1 MNIQSDIKVQYYDS
15 SLTLK
20 TRCTIPITEDALVH
34 YELMQSHYCKCSF
47 RSATPIAFGIGDFID
62 TSFGRFELIEDVKPK
77 DDGNV
82 GFGYELQFEAYYYKF
97 KNKQLKYLPSSTSP
111 ELAFNLT
118 SNIETHAQIII
129 DNLKALAEKGKTNL
143 YDIRY
148 TGEGTDYVFAIDS
161 TVDTKKAK
169 LISYSNLNI
178 IDAIALIAQTF
189 ECEWWFE
196 GNIIHFG
203 TCENENAVTDFIE
216 DDNIVSLSGS
226 QSQSAYANR
235 VYGFGSTK
243 NIPTNYYKD
252 AAVDVTKH
260 GVVERRLML
269 PTAEEC
275 SVENKKLLEDNGFEL
290 KDGYIQV
297 KGLSEDQ
304 YKEGI
309 ATDEDIYPKNLIKT
323 DKITSYEKEVED
335 DSTTEEGDYIKRTFY
350 RVESLTIVDE
360 DGEKT
365 GDMAFRE
372 AYKLSGQNLHIVFQS
387 GSLSG
392 LDFECEFNP
401 DGVSEV
407 IVDENGKPI
416 LVNGKE
422 QINPKS
428 QVFEIILNED
438 YGRPLPDNIL
448 KPKAGDTFV
457 LYNWDAS
464 KLGKTL
470 VVAASN
476 ELLKSVVKSVKKS
489 MIDPTTFT
497 CTADSNYSFN
507 KGNGCFHTLGD
518 RIRLLVK
525 SLGNKVRESRIIGFE
540 MHLDIPFDS
549 VKYIV
554 GEKPSYSRFASLDS
568 KIEELEMNGNTYQGK
583 GGSGSTIYII
593 KSYDRVLPTDYNV
606 YSAKA
611 VNEQR
616 LNKLNDDTAQ
626 GLITF
631 LKGLKAQDVIKAING
646 ISLGNGEN
654 YVNGNGDAN
663 LSDVIVDRIHDKNS
677 TPSDRTIIGAQGFDL
692 YMGDDGKSHLFVD
705 YLTART
711 RMFASSV
718 EIRKVSYSGGTTI
731 FSNAGSQI
739 AKVSYIYDAAKEKVI
754 AYKCYAVADDG
765 TTKTMNWWHVGM
777 MALCQTFNVKAG
789 ESKNLDNRYYWRL
802 VVGVGQEKI
811 EGKLYDY
818 VILSNIKEFQGNLLT
833 IPTYSDKT
841 LANEQKKKL
850 VWGNVMVEVTMD
862 EGMQTLASLFAEQ
875 EGTDVDDNGTKIAD
889 RIFYGYDGEK
899 PDAPAPYDVIVQ
911 VGDQIQWKKYGNVIK
926 LSTSTE
932 DVAED
937 DNDNAPAITMYHKL
951 GAPHYTGKSDTDG
964 NKIVN
969 PFQWKIITT
978 IISPEKVMHNT
989 DNFQLFQ
996 GTPDN
1001 IVDPITIMY
1010 DIVPSVTYYTR
1021 HPSTQTTTPTD
1032 ITFSL
1037 RKRTGNKVETLTD
1050 AQIYAEYTLL
1060 NGSSATKILPNKAL
1074 SDIGNLYQITSV
1086 NLKSTIKEADHEDVV
1101 VTYDLPVLTDGDN
1114 GDPGSDGLDALEV
1127 TIKNAPV
1134 VFDTDSNG
1142 VVSSSAIQNAEIWV
1156 TRDGKNVI
1164 ADIKNPSISVTDSL
1178 NFTVEGNNAVI
1189 RKTSKCLQIA
1199 LKGIGIAKEIVN
1211 GNAVSK
1217 TSGYVVVSFNDGT
1230 NMFQRQILFNIN
1242 VSKFNS
1248 SVIQTAKLYEQQ
1260 YTEVSNKY
1268 DALPEEVR
1276 NKKNFTEY
1284 NSAIK
1289 QTAREISLSVTE
1301 EAAKKRNL
1309 LVNSDFVRNGGF
1321 YIFQTLFAT
1330 IERYDSLNDENVWYS
1345 YPTNQVF
1352 YSKLMWEGS
1361 KVGDIDRGSHN
1372 IPIVIGKKY
1381 TISCWAKVSDTSV
1394 PLTLQVYSQAAQT
1407 GNIATASKGDL
1418 LNQEVTLDAANVWQL
1433 ISYTFEAKGDYPY
1446 CSVRLFFQPL
1456 SNTRIKGYI
1465 SQPMLEQA
1473 DTYNGWTLAE
1483 EDYVYRNGNML
1494 DNTRYLD
1501 VGGNLT
1507 QVGTIIN
1514 NAKDNCSMS
1523 EANVDLA
1530 TTARRTGT
1538 LLRYKIP
1545 LEAHTDYV
1553 LSFYVRSK
1561 DLESKQN
1568 VICTI
1573 NLESGVFF
1581 AEGYMQTEN
1590 ESVGYI
1596 SNYISLHGNSPAS
1609 GYMQFSSISKEWTK
1623 VCYHFSLNSK
1633 NTALPISILA
1643 YAQNGAGTLQICQPK
1658 LEKAVTNTAWTEA
1671 KQDVAFKDK
1680 YKRAGIDLDAET
1692 IHLSAE
1698 RTIIDGDLHLK
1709 GILIENSAEISYN
1722 PQQPIICDMVHHKS
1736 VSFRTWKKENNQPTW
1751 MNGIDINPYVV
1762 LPMIYDVFLSA
1773 TDAHGELIVHGIKE
1787 SGMKLTISS
1796 QYNPLVAKWAT
1807 GKKYQY
1813 NDRYSME
1820 NQEGKPYEFLH
1831 RAAVVIFADPRLASV
1846 NNYNDSNTGRIHP
1859 QGGGVPP
1866 FFGDAKYDGGCFIC
1880 NGRRSR
1886 MLFLMPGQSLHLTS
1900 SIERIGDSDVV
1911 VWYIDNSNDFTPISK
1926 TVTISAQYING
1937 SDGYDWGGE
1946 NEDKSFPDDRLNGS
1960 VGYRYE
1966 DVLLAPPQL
1975 SATYPERLPSEALGT
1990 NSVSQ
1995 VPFVFNVY

>member
-143 YDIRY
+143 YDVRY

-161 TVDTKKAK
+161 TVDKKKAK

-203 TCENENAVTDFIE
+203 TCENENAVTDFVE

-350 RVESLTIVDE
+350 RVESLTIVDK

-401 DGVSEV
+401 DGVPEV

-428 QVFEIILNED
+428 QVFEIILNEN

-631 LKGLKAQDVIKAING
+631 LKGLKSQDVIKAING
-646 ISLGNGEN
+646 MSLGNGEN

-692 YMGDDGKSHLFVD
+692 YMGDDGKSHLYVD

-789 ESKNLDNRYYWRL
+789 ENEKLENRYYWRM

-818 VILSNIKEFQGNLLT
+818 VVLSNLQTFHGNDNVIPYSNTGAQFGNGFPIAFGATLVSTTGDMEMKSLAYIFQ
-833 IPTYSDKT
+833 D
-841 LANEQKKKL
+841 
-850 VWGNVMVEVTMD
+850 
-862 EGMQTLASLFAEQ
+862 Q
-875 EGTDVDDNGTKIAD
+875 EGKTTDDSNTAIAD
-889 RIFYGYDGEK
+889 RVFYGYETVDGDSE
-899 PDAPAPYDVIVQ
+899 PDAPQAYDVIVQ
-911 VGDQIQWKKYGNVIK
+911 AGDQIEWKKYGNVIK

-932 DVAED
+932 DNAT
-937 DNDNAPAITMYHKL
+937 DNAPAITMYHKM
-951 GAPHYTGKSDTDG
+951 GAPNATGDTDENG
-964 NKIVN
+964 NPVIN
-969 PFQWKIITT
+969 PYLWRTVT
-978 IISPEKVMHNT
+978 AVISPEIVMYNT
-989 DNFQLFQ
+989 DIYKLFQ

-1001 IVDPITIMY
+1001 IVDPIVVIF
-1010 DIVPSVTYYTR
+1010 DIIPSAQYITR
-1021 HPSTQTTTPTD
+1021 HPVSRTTTPSN
-1032 ITFSL
+1032 ITF
-1037 RKRTGNKVETLTD
+1037 RVRRRTGNAVDYIDNAK
-1050 AQIYAEYTLL
+1050 IYACINGSEEGTLL
-1060 NGSSATKILPNKAL
+1060 STKQL
-1074 SDIGNLYQITSV
+1074 SDLGTIYDMNSVSLYATV
-1086 NLKSTIKEADHEDVV
+1086 NAVEAGKP
-1101 VTYDLPVLTDGDN
+1101 YDKRVAELDIPVLTDGDK
-1114 GDPGSDGLDALEV
+1114 GIDGTDALEV
-1127 TIKNAPV
+1127 TIKNAPL
-1134 VFDTDSNG
+1134 VFDTNDNG
-1142 VVSSSAIQNAEIWV
+1142 VVSSSAVRTAEIWIA
-1156 TRDGKNVI
+1156 REGKNVI
-1164 ADIKNPSISVTDSL
+1164 ADIKQPSITGSL
-1178 NFTVEGNNAVI
+1178 NFTIGSDNAVI
-1189 RKTSKCLQIA
+1189 RKTSECLQII
-1199 LKGIGIAKEIVN
+1199 LKGIGIAKESVN
-1211 GNAVSK
+1211 GNYVSK

-1230 NMFQRQILFNIN
+1230 NPFQRQILFNVN
-1242 VSKFNS
+1242 VARFNS
-1248 SVIQTAKLYEQQ
+1248 SVIQTAKLYERK

-1276 NKKNFTEY
+1276 NKESFTEY

-1289 QTAREISLSVTE
+1289 QTARGISLSVTE
-1301 EAAKKRNL
+1301 QAAKKRNL
-1309 LVNSDFVRNGGF
+1309 LINSDFARNEGF
-1321 YIFQTLFAT
+1321 YFPKLASRAI
-1330 IERYDSLNDENVWYS
+1330 IERLSGYEGENCVHTFAS
-1345 YPTNQVF
+1345 T
-1352 YSKLMWEGS
+1352 
-1361 KVGDIDRGSHN
+1361 VGAIPVLTWGGNGNVSPN
-1372 IPIVIGKKY
+1372 IPIIVGKKY
-1381 TISCWAKVSDTSV
+1381 TISCWVKVSNLSSVLCIKVFKQQSLTDSVGTDTMLDTQY
-1394 PLTLQVYSQAAQT
+1394 P
-1407 GNIATASKGDL
+1407 
-1418 LNQEVTLDAANVWQL
+1418 LDAKNTWQL
-1433 ISYTFEAKGDYPY
+1433 VTTTFEASGDYSY
-1446 CSVRLFFQPL
+1446 ASVSIFVRPTAN
-1456 SNTRIKGYI
+1456 SRVDSYI
-1465 SQPMLEQA
+1465 CRPMLEQA
-1473 DTYNGWTLAE
+1473 DSYNGWTLAE

-1494 DNTRYLD
+1494 DNTRYLNT
-1501 VGGNLT
+1501 GGNLIT
-1507 QVGTIIN
+1507 VGTIYN
-1514 NAKDNCSMS
+1514 NVKDNCSMS
-1523 EANVDLA
+1523 EASVDMV

-1538 LLRYKIP
+1538 LLRYKLP
-1545 LEAHTDYV
+1545 LEAYTDYV
-1553 LSFYVRSK
+1553 LSFYIRSK
-1561 DLESKQN
+1561 DIDSKQN

-1573 NLESGVFF
+1573 IQDSGVFF
-1581 AEGYMQTEN
+1581 AEALMQKEKET
-1590 ESVGYI
+1590 VGI
-1596 SNYISLHGNSPAS
+1596 LSNYTSLNGNTTTS
-1609 GYMQFSSISKEWTK
+1609 GYVSFSSIPTEWTK
-1623 VCYHFSLNSK
+1623 VSYHFSLNTK
-1633 NTALPISILA
+1633 NTAQSISILA

-1680 YKRAGIDLDAET
+1680 YKRAGIDLDSET
-1692 IHLSAE
+1692 IRLSAE
-1698 RTIIDGDLHLK
+1698 RTIIDGDMYLK
-1709 GILIENSAEISYN
+1709 GILIENTAE
-1722 PQQPIICDMVHHKS
+1722 PVKADFFPIVCDLKQNKS
-1736 VSFRTWKKENNQPTW
+1736 IAVGTYTGTENYGTGSENKF
-1751 MNGIDINPYVV
+1751 VV
-1762 LPMIYDVFLSA
+1762 LPMFDDTSCINEN
-1773 TDAHGELIVHGIKE
+1773 GEETIVAGLKE
-1787 SGMKLTISS
+1787 SGVKLSIFSK
-1796 QYNPLVAKWAT
+1796 YNPNVAKWAT
-1807 GKKYQY
+1807 AK
-1813 NDRYSME
+1813 RYRYLDTAEVWGMP
-1820 NQEGKPYEFLH
+1820 PYRILH
-1831 RAAVVIFADPRLASV
+1831 AAITVVYADPRIAFKKNYFDFTNASDGTTSV
-1846 NNYNDSNTGRIHP
+1846 SATIKP
-1859 QGGGVPP
+1859 QG
-1866 FFGDAKYDGGCFIC
+1866 DGSPSYNANQGYKHGCFVC
-1880 NGRRSR
+1880 NGRRGR
-1886 MLFLMPGQSLHLTS
+1886 MLLLMPGQTLHITS
-1900 SIERIGDSDVV
+1900 SIEKWNGENVLM
-1911 VWYIDNSNDFTPISK
+1911 WYIDNASEFVPVSKQVIFERDSNQKDYTYTWVNLGYTNSDQSNDS
-1926 TVTISAQYING
+1926 
-1937 SDGYDWGGE
+1937 
-1946 NEDKSFPDDRLNGS
+1946 SFPGDFVNNDTNL
-1960 VGYRYE
+1960 VYE
-1966 DVLLAPPQL
+1966 DVLFAPPQL
-1975 SATYPERLPSEALGT
+1975 SRDYPASDEWGMDKVQSGEALT
-1990 NSVSQ
+1990 I
-1995 VPFVFNVY
+1995 PLF